1 MQKLVILTFLTLT
14 GNLIFSQSN
23 SNNDV
28 YLKLSGG
35 DVSFGSGDFLGYSIS
50 IEASKN
56 IIKKPSFP
64 LDRLLLGG
72 EIFYEN
78 GVKNPVVNN
87 PAPAQFFTSFQHASS
102 TILWAKS
109 SYYPFKKIIPG
120 FNIQM
125 GPTMGYTY
133 RSMEESVALTADVFG
148 RYTRRSKLYFDNG
161 FTYGFRISTGLEFM
175 ISKKLLTGLRMD
187 LTNNNEWENNTMLG
201 IKMGLKL

>member
-1 MQKLVILTFLTLT
+1 MPKHLLLAFFTLT

-23 SNNDV
+23 SNKDV

-35 DVSFGSGDFLGYSIS
+35 HVSFGSGDFLGYSIS

-72 EIFYEN
+72 ELFFEN
-78 GVKNPVVNN
+78 GVNNPVVNN

-102 TILWAKS
+102 TILWAKA
-109 SYYPFKKIIPG
+109 SYYPFRKIIPG
-120 FNIQM
+120 FNIQI
-125 GPTMGYTY
+125 GPTVGYSY

-148 RYTRRSKLYFDNG
+148 RYTRHSKLYFDNG
-161 FTYGFRISTGLEFM
+161 FTYGYRISSGIEFM
-175 ISKKLLTGLRMD
+175 ISKRLLTGLRMD
-187 LTNNNEWENNTMLG
+187 FSNNNEAEINTMVG
-201 IKMGLKL
+201 IKMGVKL